1 MLRIRLIPLSVAV
14 SLLSVPAVA
23 QTTPGA
29 TERCADMTDNA
40 ARLACYDRAARGEPA
55 PTTRAP
61 SRTGPIPTTR
71 VAPRP
76 APPAGSGGSSSGG
89 STTGGTSAGS
99 APGAATAGAW
109 QVLSEAR
116 ATGGENLFLLTYA
129 TGGRRNAEKPALTIN
144 CERGQLTLYVR
155 WTREAGAKLHRV
167 TYTIDGGQPQV
178 MAMAHSKDTYATG
191 LWHPRGAANF
201 TKRLAG
207 HDRLA
212 VSFTGADGEP
222 MAAVFNI
229 SGLDQV
235 MGRLRAACKF

>member
-1 MLRIRLIPLSVAV
+1 MLPNRLIPLSLAV
-14 SLLSVPAVA
+14 SLLSLPALA

-29 TERCADMTDNA
+29 TQRCADVTDNA
-40 ARLACYDRAARGEPA
+40 ARLACYDRLARGETA

-61 SRTGPIPTTR
+61 STGGPIPTTR

-76 APPAGSGGSSSGG
+76 APPTGSGGSSTGG
-89 STTGGTSAGS
+89 SSSGS
-99 APGAATAGAW
+99 APGATTAGAW
-109 QVLSEAR
+109 QVLSEPR

-144 CERGQLTLYVR
+144 CERGKLTLYVR

-167 TYTIDGGQPQV
+167 TYTIDGGKPQL

-212 VSFTGADGEP
+212 VSFDGADGSP